1 MAMSAWSGAP
11 SWVIFVAPGA
21 TATVAR
27 VAAGLASQSIH
38 SLSFRHVPQSVSQKV
53 GAPAAGPPCA
63 AGSGTSAKR
72 CTSIACQ
79 RLNSPAEL
87 WFAVAYRN
95 QPLAPLAGAAP
106 AQVATSPV
114 VWYARIQPLPTE
126 YPHRPSAP

>member
-1 MAMSAWSGAP
+1 MIAWSGAP

-27 VAAGLASQSIH
+27 VADAPVSQSIH
-38 SLSFRHVPQSVSQKV
+38 SLSLRHVPQAASQNV

-87 WFAVAYRN
+87 WFVVA
-95 QPLAPLAGAAP
+95 
-106 AQVATSPV
+106 
-114 VWYARIQPLPTE
+114 
-126 YPHRPSAP
+126 